1 MWRTTI
7 HILIVLVS
15 SILMSCAPPPKFHLI
30 ENLSSIPPAA
40 GIALYI
46 AEEVDVAGDYSS
58 RIGSYGLTSIRGE
71 LQRRLSQSQLKHTLV
86 LEGRDNGS
94 GYVRN
99 IDNPFSIVSD
109 STEAHAIIS
118 IVVEGFGYG
127 KGDELT
133 RLVQNSAIFGW
144 LGAALTN
151 TDPQGYIVASC
162 FAREVGTGVILQSF
176 DAVAT
181 SSPNL
186 PIRSALEDA
195 LVKGAKKAVTDML
208 TYVK

>member
-1 MWRTTI
+1 MRRTTI
-7 HILIVLVS
+7 NALRIALVS
-15 SILMSCAPPPKFHLI
+15 SILISCAPAPKFQLI
-30 ENLSSIPPAA
+30 ESLSSTPPAA

-46 AEEVDVAGDYSS
+46 EEEVDIVGDYSS
-58 RIGSYGLTSIRGE
+58 RIVLYGLPSLRGE
-71 LQRRLSQSQLKHTLV
+71 LQRRLSQPQLKHTLGEV
-86 LEGRDNGS
+86 N

-99 IDNPFSIVSD
+99 VDNPFSIVSD

-127 KGDELT
+127 KGNELT

-151 TDPQGYIVASC
+151 TDPQGYVVASC
-162 FAREVGTGVILQSF
+162 IAREVGTGIILQSF

-195 LVKGAKKAVTDML
+195 LLKGVKQAVDDML
-208 TYVK
+208 TYVE